1 MALFL
6 PSVQF
11 CGRISIII
19 IIVLLIVL
27 IIWRNCLQF
36 DYYYFCCWLRYLMV
50 NKDFRSIIIDNWS
63 IFKRLAANCQLH
75 ADDSLLC
82 TWNCECEYRELMIEL
97 IDGKQLELVENSQ

>member
-1 MALFL
+1 
-6 PSVQF
+6 
-11 CGRISIII
+11 
-19 IIVLLIVL
+19 
-27 IIWRNCLQF
+27 
-36 DYYYFCCWLRYLMV
+36 MV

-63 IFKRLAANCQLH
+63 VFKRLAANCQLH